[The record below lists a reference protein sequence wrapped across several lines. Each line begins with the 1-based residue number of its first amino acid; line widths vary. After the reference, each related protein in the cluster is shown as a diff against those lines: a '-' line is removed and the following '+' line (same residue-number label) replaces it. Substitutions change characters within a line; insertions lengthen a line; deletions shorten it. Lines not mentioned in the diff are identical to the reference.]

1 MTRAYENE
9 YVDRNAPNPGIAAVL
24 SVLMPGLGQ
33 VYCGRLF
40 PDPGPGLPRPRALR
54 LVRLRERARLGR
66 LLTRIRGARAIA
78 P

>member
-33 VYCGRLF
+33 VAIGHVGIVFLETRLETGAHRLEDEGTGLIDDRVGRR
-40 PDPGPGLPRPRALR
+40 RPS
-54 LVRLRERARLGR
+54 
-66 LLTRIRGARAIA
+66 
-78 P
+78 